1 MANFHKN
8 AKPFIEQLT
17 FNKDESIVEIGS
29 DRCEGSTEWFDN
41 YAKLLGVDFY
51 SVDVVDYAST
61 TLKHLRNT
69 NFVITESG
77 SKWAHE
83 ELPKI
88 NKKIK
93 VLYLDN
99 YDWLG
104 PMDSLR
110 SHELDQVKEYK
121 NRGVN
126 ISNLDCQR
134 EHLHQMVGCLPY
146 MTEESLIICDDTP
159 YQDHSGIYIGKNG
172 AVVPYLLSYGYEI
185 VFGRG
190 YGRECLEDNGL
201 ILYRKNNEVLF

>member
-1 MANFHKN
+1 VANFHIN
-8 AKPFIEQLT
+8 AKQFIDDIKFES
-17 FNKDESIVEIGS
+17 DEIIVEIGS
-29 DRCEGSTEWFDN
+29 DRGEGSTEWFDTI
-41 YAKLLGVDFY
+41 AKNNGVKFY
-51 SVDVVDYAST
+51 SVDVDDYASRT
-61 TLKHLRNT
+61 RSFLKNT

-99 YDWLG
+99 YDWLS
-104 PMDSLR
+104 PMDDLR
-110 SHELDQVKEYK
+110 PHEKKQVKEYK
-121 NRGVN
+121 ARGID

-134 EHLHQMVGCLPY
+134 EHLMQMIGCLPF
-146 MTEESLIICDDTP
+146 MADRSIIICDDTP

-172 AVVPYLLSYGYEI
+172 AVVPYLLNYGYQI

-190 YGRECLEDNGL
+190 YNRVCKEDNGL
-201 ILYRKNNEVLF
+201 ILQR